1 MPINFD
7 TERFNP
13 AIDETINNIY
23 AAICGQSRGTLIE
36 NLRKFEIMLPGY
48 FHLQIPP
55 TINPQQRAQEVY
67 RELLQHLICYTCRTI
82 KDGDPESLC
91 LLLVNICS
99 DLFHINNETGQR
111 IPNVIVWSD
120 PEGTYTA

>member
-67 RELLQHLICYTCRTI
+67 RE
-82 KDGDPESLC
+82 
-91 LLLVNICS
+91 
-99 DLFHINNETGQR
+99 
-111 IPNVIVWSD
+111 
-120 PEGTYTA
+120 